1 MTPDPLSAEKLMAH
15 VRRLSDEIGPRPAGH
30 RQEEAA
36 RQVIRQALQAAG
48 LPTPEEQ
55 PLRTWDTWGYNLTA
69 PPLLALAANLCGP
82 ILGRTGYW
90 LGGLLTLFG
99 ASELLKST
107 RTAPQWLER
116 FYPKRPTANLI
127 VRLMPQG
134 DVRQRVVLVGHT
146 DTNKARPTFSPKR
159 KRWLRAT
166 IRAGI
171 GLLTLNGAA
180 QIGRA
185 LGSKKITPLIHW
197 LSLGAIVSMLP
208 ILIQDEGGDY
218 IDGANDNASAVACL
232 LGLGEA
238 LQTQPLQHTE
248 VWLAF
253 TAAEEVG
260 CLGMRHLL
268 QQYKTELKDAFFIDF
283 EMVGCEHVAYVT
295 QHKSLSFES
304 YAPDAQ
310 SLALAK
316 TVSRK
321 HPHLQVRGRP
331 MVIVEE
337 VGTLRHNGYRGICLV
352 GVGPDGWLENW
363 HQTTD
368 DSAHLHPAG
377 LERAARFAHAML
389 HELDQSARAG
399 SAQA

>member
-1 MTPDPLSAEKLMAH
+1 MHDPLSADELMAH

-30 RQEEAA
+30 PQEEAA

-48 LPTPEEQ
+48 LPEPEEQ
-55 PLRTWDTWGYNLTA
+55 PLRAWDSWGYNLAT
-69 PPLLALAANLCGP
+69 PPLLALAANLF
-82 ILGRTGYW
+82 
-90 LGGLLTLFG
+90 GGLLGRSGHLLGGALTLFSL
-99 ASELLKST
+99 SELLKGT

-127 VRLMPQG
+127 VRLPPQG
-134 DVRQRVVLVGHT
+134 EVRRRVVLVGHT
-146 DTNKARPTFSPKR
+146 DTNKARPTFAPQR

-166 IRAGI
+166 TSAGI
-171 GLLTLNGAA
+171 GLLALNGAA

-185 LGSKKITPLIHW
+185 LGSKKIAPLAHW
-197 LSLGAIVSMLP
+197 LSLGALVAMLP
-208 ILIQDEGGDY
+208 ILIQDERGSY

-238 LQTQPLQHTE
+238 LHAQPLQHTE

-253 TAAEEVG
+253 TAAEEIG

-268 QQYKTELKDAFFIDF
+268 QTYGDQLKTAQFIDF
-283 EMVGCEHVAYVT
+283 EMVGCQKIAYVT
-295 QHKSLSFES
+295 RHQSLSFES
-304 YAPDAQ
+304 YTPDAQ

-316 TVSRK
+316 AVSRK
-321 HPHLQVRGRP
+321 HPHLKVRGRSI
-331 MVIVEE
+331 VITEE
-337 VGTLRHNGYRGICLV
+337 VSILRQGGYRAICLV

-363 HQTTD
+363 HQATD

-377 LERAARFAHAML
+377 LERAARFAQAML
-389 HELDQSARAG
+389 HEVDRST
-399 SAQA
+399 